1 MANWDPKLSIHLEE
15 AGKIDYE
22 ECFCYQEM
30 IIIIFINIYNNI

>member
-22 ECFCYQEM
+22 ECFLLSRNNNN
-30 IIIIFINIYNNI
+30 NIY